1 MDLKFINNYIDVKLL
16 LITVSLTV
24 AYLFMHSKNNFILK
38 KKMINNINDDH

>member
-38 KKMINNINDDH
+38 KKMINNINDEH